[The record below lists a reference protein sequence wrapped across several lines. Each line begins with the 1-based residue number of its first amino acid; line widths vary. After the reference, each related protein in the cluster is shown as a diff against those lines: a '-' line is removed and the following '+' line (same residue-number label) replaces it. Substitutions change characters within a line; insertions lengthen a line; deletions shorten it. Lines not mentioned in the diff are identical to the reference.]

1 MTGGFASKRTS
12 NAVSIWWRHHV
23 LFVWRYL
30 LWEQYFH
37 LCYTVFTIA
46 FYKTMLQRDLT
57 VLYGINKNNFHISDT
72 RFRHLFLNYYQKRD
86 SVMAMTWRVLDEVTV
101 VPWMKTRSRIE
112 CACSC
117 ANWSNCTRIWFIS
130 VEKTCYHVTLEVVW
144 PWMTRDWYCFHLLMF
159 VYKCSKHLNR
169 FPRDA
174 RFNCA
179 LICFSSV
186 ERICYHWLRLSIW
199 IKFNRCK
206 NMERHHYKEWGEIL
220 YPFRNFNVCTVE
232 VW

>member
-1 MTGGFASKRTS
+1 MRWSLKSPASRLFAQPFVQGQKTLKLCVSGLCEGNLRRTGGFASKRTS

-72 RFRHLFLNYYQKRD
+72 RFRHFFLNYYQKRD

-101 VPWMKTRSRIE
+101 VPWTKTRSRIE

-130 VEKTCYHVTLEVVW
+130 VEKTCYHVPLEVIW
-144 PWMTRDWYCFHLLMF
+144 PWMTRDWYC
-159 VYKCSKHLNR
+159 S
-169 FPRDA
+169 
-174 RFNCA
+174 
-179 LICFSSV
+179 LID
-186 ERICYHWLRLSIW
+186 
-199 IKFNRCK
+199 
-206 NMERHHYKEWGEIL
+206 
-220 YPFRNFNVCTVE
+220 VCI
-232 VW
+232 